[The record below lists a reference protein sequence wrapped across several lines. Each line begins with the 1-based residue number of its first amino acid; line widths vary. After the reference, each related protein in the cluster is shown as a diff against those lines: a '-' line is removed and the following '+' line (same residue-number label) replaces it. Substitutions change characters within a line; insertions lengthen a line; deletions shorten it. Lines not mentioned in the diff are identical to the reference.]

1 MGLELDPLGTLTIL
15 IDEQARLP
23 DGRGGTRV
31 IGISSRCRWEGPRIQ
46 AASTLAP
53 ATDWVAVAPDG
64 MGSVDARMTL
74 RTDDGA
80 IILVRYAGRISY
92 RGERGASVVVA
103 PTFETS
109 DERYAWLNGVQA
121 IGKGERRGDRL
132 VYEMYAVR

>member
-1 MGLELDPLGTLTIL
+1 MGLELDLLGTLTVL
-15 IDEQARLP
+15 IDGQTRLP

-31 IGISSRCRWEGPRIQ
+31 IGVSSQCRWEGPRIQ
-46 AASTLAP
+46 ASSTLAP

-64 MGSVDARMTL
+64 TGSVDARMTL

-80 IILVRYAGRISY
+80 IILLRYTGRISY
-92 RGERGASVVVA
+92 RGESGASVVVA

-121 IGKGERRGDRL
+121 IAKGERQGTRL
-132 VYEMYAVR
+132 VYEIYAVR